1 MKIKKILK
9 LKMLINKSRLKVI
22 IKYFLFWEIEII

>member
-22 IKYFLFWEIEII
+22 IKYFSFWEIKII